1 MEKHTGRFHKIVSA
15 LSSSPLA
22 TSVRT
27 LFLGEN
33 SEDTESPSIQGN
45 SEGLVNVQEVVSE
58 AAVEAGPE
66 DGAVV
71 GAALRDGFG
80 TYGIGPMVTE
90 ATTDVEAELAAVQT

>member
-1 MEKHTGRFHKIVSA
+1 M
-15 LSSSPLA
+15 
-22 TSVRT
+22 
-27 LFLGEN
+27 
-33 SEDTESPSIQGN
+33 
-45 SEGLVNVQEVVSE
+45 SE

-90 ATTDVEAELAAVQT
+90 ATTDVEAELAADVGTVMAAGPKEVAEEELTHTIAVGIELAHCIEIAEELAGGSVM

>member
-1 MEKHTGRFHKIVSA
+1 M
-15 LSSSPLA
+15 
-22 TSVRT
+22 
-27 LFLGEN
+27 
-33 SEDTESPSIQGN
+33 
-45 SEGLVNVQEVVSE
+45 SE